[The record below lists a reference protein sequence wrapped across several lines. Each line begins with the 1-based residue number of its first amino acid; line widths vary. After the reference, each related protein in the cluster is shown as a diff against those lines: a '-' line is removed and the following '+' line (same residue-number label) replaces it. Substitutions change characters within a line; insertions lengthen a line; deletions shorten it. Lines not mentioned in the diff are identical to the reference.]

1 MLTIRRQRDG
11 TWLVL
16 LDGKPIE
23 GVEVIDIDET
33 TIEAIEQQILTRVLC
48 G

>member
-23 GVEVIDIDET
+23 GVEVIDIDAT
-33 TIEAIEQQILTRVLC
+33 TIEAIEAQILTRVHC